1 MQDELRAE
9 DTVARL
15 GGDEFVILLKE
26 LGEQSTIAANQA
38 QRIAEKIQQTI
49 SKPFCIEQH
58 ELYITLSIGISLF
71 AKDNSDAAKIINQ
84 ADTAMYRAKEAG
96 RNTLRFYRAS
106 MQGVADARLAMEKDL
121 RKALIDKNLSLH
133 YQPQMDVNNV
143 IIGAEALLRW
153 HHPIRGMVSPR
164 EFIPLAE
171 ETGMILQIWEMVL
184 LNACKQLKKWE
195 SLYQTSPFH
204 LAINVSPHQF
214 RMPDFV
220 SHIQRVIEQTGIN
233 PNCLMLEVTEG
244 VLIDNIN
251 DTVKKMHAL
260 KKLGVRFSID
270 DFGTGYSSLTYL
282 KSLPLDQLKIDQSFV
297 RDINRDANDEAIVE
311 TIITMTRILGIDVIA
326 EGVET
331 ESQVHFLQK
340 KGCNKFQGYYFGK
353 PVPAEKFT
361 STLKKNPFSR
371 LVNAFL
377 AR

>member
-1 MQDELRAE
+1 
-9 DTVARL
+9 
-15 GGDEFVILLKE
+15 
-26 LGEQSTIAANQA
+26 
-38 QRIAEKIQQTI
+38 
-49 SKPFCIEQH
+49 
-58 ELYITLSIGISLF
+58 
-71 AKDNSDAAKIINQ
+71 
-84 ADTAMYRAKEAG
+84 
-96 RNTLRFYRAS
+96 
-106 MQGVADARLAMEKDL
+106 
-121 RKALIDKNLSLH
+121 
-133 YQPQMDVNNV
+133 
-143 IIGAEALLRW
+143 
-153 HHPIRGMVSPR
+153 
-164 EFIPLAE
+164 
-171 ETGMILQIWEMVL
+171 
-184 LNACKQLKKWE
+184 
-195 SLYQTSPFH
+195 
-204 LAINVSPHQF
+204 
-214 RMPDFV
+214 MPDFV